1 MVNSKNNKKDN
12 QNMRARRREYLIG
25 FIFFEL
31 QLLCNLAKAKF
42 YLSDWLAYLLV
53 LGFGL
58 IVTWFSFKRKGWEM
72 MLGFAAMLIS
82 LATTWSFADINW
94 GRDIS
99 YISIIATFLVF
110 ALSINFL
117 IHSNSVEV

>member
-1 MVNSKNNKKDN
+1 
-12 QNMRARRREYLIG
+12 MRARRREYLIG